1 MEQKKEEQDMRQ
13 CSSKKGENTMNKVYT
28 LKNGYRLMKGEMYDG
43 YTMQTTWD
51 IYTPDD
57 QLYMKCGSYR
67 EAYELASHLKKMSYE
82 DCILESTI

>member
-1 MEQKKEEQDMRQ
+1 MR
-13 CSSKKGENTMNKVYT
+13 KTYT
-28 LKNGYRLMKGEMYDG
+28 LKNGYKLMKGEMYDG
-43 YTMQTTWD
+43 CTMQTTWD

-82 DCILESTI
+82 DGGLDR